1 MSEAARLPHGHAS
14 ILNAMIRVAKARGLE
29 DWGIDH
35 GLACY
40 QILEA
45 AISEAEVW
53 EVPLAEIGLEGF
65 DTNDLLSTRKKS
77 GCQITDV
84 KPDDRKSL
92 EPAGRHHY
100 FSIIYTMIY
109 VAKERGLEDPGG
121 GYALACHQI
130 IEAAISQA
138 KALKVPLAD
147 IELEGFD
154 IGDPFGVHK
163 DPPTHPPDHS
173 GTF

>member
-1 MSEAARLPHGHAS
+1 MSEAARLAHDYAS
-14 ILNAMIRVAKARGLE
+14 ILNAMVRIAKARGLE
-29 DWGIDH
+29 DRGVDH

-45 AISEAEVW
+45 AISDAAVW

-65 DTNDLLSTRKKS
+65 DTNDLLSARKKS
-77 GCQITDV
+77 GRQTADD
-84 KPDDRKSL
+84 KPNDQRSQETADW
-92 EPAGRHHY
+92 RHY
-100 FSIIYTMIY
+100 WSIIYNMVC
-109 VAKERGLEDPGG
+109 VAKERGLKNPGS

-130 IEAAISQA
+130 LEAATSQA

-154 IGDPFGVHK
+154 AGDPFGVRKISVHELA
-163 DPPTHPPDHS
+163 
-173 GTF
+173 